1 MISPGGIADL
11 IFGIGI
17 SAKQPVYFGNINA
30 ETLSVNGSGFG
41 IIRGRSYL
49 SQFFGKTEAAD
60 IMCAFSRFFSAV
72 SPSGRS
78 WRRFCSGI
86 SSAAS
91 ETIFE
96 PNKGKTALNS

>member
-30 ETLSVNGSGFG
+30 ETLPVNGSSFG

-49 SQFFGKTEAAD
+49 SQFFGKTKAAD
-60 IMCAFSRFFSAV
+60 IMCAFSRFFLRGFAV
-72 SPSGRS
+72 RTQLAAILFRHFF
-78 WRRFCSGI
+78 RRFGNNFLDRI
-86 SSAAS
+86 
-91 ETIFE
+91 
-96 PNKGKTALNS
+96 KGKRL

>member
-49 SQFFGKTEAAD
+49 SQFFGKTEAAV
-60 IMCAFSRFFSAV
+60 FSAV

-91 ETIFE
+91 ETIF
-96 PNKGKTALNS
+96 